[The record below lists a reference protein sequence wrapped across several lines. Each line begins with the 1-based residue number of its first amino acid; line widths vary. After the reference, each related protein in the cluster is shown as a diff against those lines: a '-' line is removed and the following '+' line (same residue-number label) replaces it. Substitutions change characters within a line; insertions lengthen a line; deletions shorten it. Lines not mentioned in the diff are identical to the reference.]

1 MRIKF
6 VQRHVVQQGDGKG
19 PVYEAGKEYEIAD
32 ETYARK
38 YIRRGW
44 AEEGAPAPVKP
55 MIVPTPFQWVDPKDI
70 PRRAAMSDAPLEA
83 VMPLTRDEDGRLGV
97 ADAGAASSINL
108 ATDRRVIHAGRGRWN
123 VIDADGNKLNETP
136 LSREEADALAA
147 EPAKE

>member
-6 VQRHVVQQGDGKG
+6 IQRHVVQQGDGKG
-19 PVYEAGKEYEIAD
+19 PVYEAGQEYEIAD

-44 AEEGAPAPVKP
+44 AEEVAQPPP
-55 MIVPTPFQWVDPKDI
+55 IVSAEIDPLLDAVYVTKLADADAI
-70 PRRAAMSDAPLEA
+70 DWSDAEPKSA
-83 VMPLTRDEDGRLGV
+83 TV
-97 ADAGAASSINL
+97 ADLPVS
-108 ATDRRVIHAGRGRWN
+108 DRRVVHAGRGRWN

-147 EPAKE
+147 ETGKE